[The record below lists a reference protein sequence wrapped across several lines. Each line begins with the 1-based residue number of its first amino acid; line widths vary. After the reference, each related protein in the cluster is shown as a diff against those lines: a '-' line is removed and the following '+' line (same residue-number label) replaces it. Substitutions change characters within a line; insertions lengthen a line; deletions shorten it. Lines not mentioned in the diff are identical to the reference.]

1 MTFSNEF
8 PKPVASFQK
17 DRRLMTDKA
26 EQLQHVLDRGIVAIL
41 RAPSGEFLAD
51 VAETLYE
58 SGIDVIEVTFTV
70 PRILEI
76 IDQVQKRLGNKVIL
90 GAGSVLDPETAR
102 SALLAGAE
110 YIVSP
115 TTNPD
120 VISLCQRY
128 GKLVM
133 PGAFTPTEVLTAW
146 EAGADIVKVFPAD
159 VGGPSYLK
167 ALHGPLPQ
175 VRLMPTGGVNLET
188 LESYVKAGACAV
200 GLGSSLVEKEA
211 VQAGNLDRIR
221 DLADRYVKLIQKA
234 RSGS

>member
-1 MTFSNEF
+1 
-8 PKPVASFQK
+8 
-17 DRRLMTDKA
+17 MTDKA

-41 RAPSGEFLAD
+41 RAPSGELLAD
-51 VAETLYE
+51 VAEALYE

-70 PRILEI
+70 PGILEI
-76 IDQVQKRLGNKVIL
+76 LNQVQKRLGDKVLL
-90 GAGSVLDPETAR
+90 GAGSVLDTETAR

-115 TTNPD
+115 TVNPG
-120 VISLCQRY
+120 VIQMCQRY

-159 VGGPSYLK
+159 VGGPAYLN

-188 LESYVKAGACAV
+188 LESFVKAGACAV
-200 GLGSSLVEKEA
+200 GLGTALVEKEA
-211 VQAGNLDRIR
+211 VQTGNLARIR
-221 DLADRYVKLIQKA
+221 DLAAQYVKLMEKA
-234 RSGS
+234 RRET

>member
-1 MTFSNEF
+1 
-8 PKPVASFQK
+8 
-17 DRRLMTDKA
+17 MTDKA
-26 EQLQHVLDRGIVAIL
+26 EQFAHILDRGIVAIL
-41 RAPSGEFLAD
+41 RAPSGELLAD
-51 VAETLYE
+51 VAEALYE

-70 PRILEI
+70 PGILEI
-76 IDQVQKRLGNKVIL
+76 LNQVQKRLGDKVLL
-90 GAGSVLDPETAR
+90 GAGSVLDTETAR

-115 TTNPD
+115 TVNRG
-120 VISLCQRY
+120 VIRMCQRY

-159 VGGPSYLK
+159 VGGPGYLK

-188 LESYVKAGACAV
+188 LVSFVKAGACAV
-200 GLGSSLVEKEA
+200 GLGTALVEKEA
-211 VQAGNLDRIR
+211 LQTGNLDRIR
-221 DLADRYVKLIQKA
+221 ELAVQYVELMKKA
-234 RSGS
+234 RQC